1 MFIGELLVIVEYCRF
16 GNLQA
21 YLTHHRNQFIN
32 QLDEFGNLK
41 LQTDTEEMLDVH
53 RHRNDQ
59 SRIESE
65 SQNNSTCDS
74 NVEIEMSNLNISRE
88 LKHFFIIF
96 VFIIH
101 FFFVSPV
108 KPIIA
113 SEEPEPFWQCQQD
126 PDNPDESESICTRD
140 LISWSFQI
148 SRGMDYLTSKKV

>member
-1 MFIGELLVIVEYCRF
+1 MNIVALVIYKPIWLIIEI
-16 GNLQA
+16 NS
-21 YLTHHRNQFIN
+21 LTN
-32 QLDEFGNLK
+32 EFGNLK
-41 LQTDTEEMLDVH
+41 PQNDTEEMLNVH
-53 RHRNDQ
+53 RDRNDQ

-101 FFFVSPV
+101 LFFVSPV

-113 SEEPEPFWQCQQD
+113 SEELEPFWQCQQD
-126 PDNPDESESICTRD
+126 PDNLDESESICTRD